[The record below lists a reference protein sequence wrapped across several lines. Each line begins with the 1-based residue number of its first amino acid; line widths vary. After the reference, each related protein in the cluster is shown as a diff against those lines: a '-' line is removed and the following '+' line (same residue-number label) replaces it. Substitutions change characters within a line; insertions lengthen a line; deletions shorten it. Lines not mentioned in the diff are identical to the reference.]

1 MNLSKEHVSQYKNSE
16 ESNEAFVADAN
27 MEEWIQTTTAADEED
42 NDRLSLVIQWYP
54 SKKPLKIY
62 QNTPNNPNKSNLR
75 KIHIDPKNQSIPRL
89 YVCIRCFSFFIVVAA
104 CISIDMNYY
113 FL

>member
-75 KIHIDPKNQSIPRL
+75 KIHISMSASDASL
-89 YVCIRCFSFFIVVAA
+89 FSSLLLLAFPLI
-104 CISIDMNYY
+104 
-113 FL
+113 